1 MAIYHLSA
9 DGTPRSCKA
18 EPGNCPLGK
27 DLPHYSSRHEAAEAY
42 EHRMAPSSVGTV
54 SSSIRKLSKEL
65 SQLFGE
71 TNASEIP
78 LEQLRQAGSLVEA
91 ELLARIGIKEFPE
104 ETTMAER
111 DHYSQELSKL
121 LKELDTRGEQ
131 FTARL
136 HGPLAKDL
144 KAALEVI
151 PASAAARVVNDI
163 HTKKVPLNNQQHD
176 GFHVAQA
183 EVLKQAEPTHKSA
196 TSLGRQQV
204 GDYILTGSDYMTP
217 DELNDESY
225 TGFAVSKLVRAP
237 QPLQEGESILN
248 YTKLAYRPE
257 KLLIELINDGVF
269 DGSGR
274 LVAGREAE
282 FTKRAPEWAQAIAS
296 TYSVASFFAG
306 KPPTGK
312 AASGNKYVKV
322 AESFTVTDNAGRA
335 HEVKRPLYEVQEKTI
350 SYTAH
355 TVAAKVYP
363 HGVSHSVLLHEF
375 THAIQ
380 SQRGGIPG
388 EVEFFQELQLS
399 KPSVVKS
406 DKYTHYANMP
416 DDYMAS
422 TSGREL
428 FTRTTEALFYG
439 GDADNDF
446 LYKPGAIEKSFR
458 HWGMGT
464 WAALTTQ
471 KG

>member
-1 MAIYHLSA
+1 MARYHLSA
-9 DGTPRSCKA
+9 DGAPRSCRA

-27 DLPHYSSRHEAAEAY
+27 DLPHYSSRKEAAEAY
-42 EHRMAPSSVGTV
+42 EQLMAPSSVVTV
-54 SSSIRKLSKEL
+54 SSSTRKLSKEL

-71 TNASEIP
+71 AKASEIP
-78 LEQLRQAGSLVEA
+78 LEKLRHAGSLVES
-91 ELLARIGIKEFPE
+91 ELLARVGIEDFPE
-104 ETTMAER
+104 KPSKEER
-111 DHYSQELSKL
+111 DLYSQELSKL
-121 LKELDTRGEQ
+121 LKELDTRGEKL
-131 FTARL
+131 TAEF
-136 HGPLAKDL
+136 HGPLAKEL
-144 KAALEVI
+144 RTALEVI
-151 PASAAARVVNDI
+151 PASAAARVTNDVY
-163 HTKKVPLNNQQHD
+163 TKKIPLNNQQHD

-183 EVLKQAEPTHKSA
+183 EVLSQAEPTHKSA
-196 TSLGRQQV
+196 SSLGKQQV
-204 GDYILTGSDYMTP
+204 GDYILGGSDYMTP

-225 TGFAVSKLVRAP
+225 TGFAVNKLVRAP
-237 QPLQEGESILN
+237 QPLRAGESALD

-257 KLLIELINDGVF
+257 KLIIELINDGVL

-282 FTKRAPEWAQAIAS
+282 FEKRAPEWAQAIAS
-296 TYSVASFFAG
+296 TYSVTSFFAG
-306 KPPTGK
+306 KAPTGK
-312 AASGNKYVKV
+312 AAAGNKYVKV
-322 AESFTVTDNAGRA
+322 AESFTVTDNDGQT
-335 HEVKRPLYEVQEKTI
+335 HEVRRPIYEVQEKTI

-380 SQRGGIPG
+380 SQKGGIPG
-388 EVEFFQELQLS
+388 EVELFQELQLS
-399 KPSVVKS
+399 KPIIIKS

-439 GDADNDF
+439 GNADNDF
-446 LYKPGAIEKSFR
+446 LYKAGDIEKGFR
-458 HWGMGT
+458 HWGMGA